1 MVGVGISA
9 GLVSFFLSP
18 QIPQR
23 SQFDQINHLENKAE
37 LAFYD
42 PENGAKTSFLEIRIL
57 DTKILK
63 YMQFKED
70 T

>member
-1 MVGVGISA
+1 MGNGRYFCGVSKFFP
-9 GLVSFFLSP
+9 VSPNPPEESIRP
-18 QIPQR
+18 
-23 SQFDQINHLENKAE
+23 NHLENKAE

-63 YMQFKED
+63 YM
-70 T
+70 